1 MMIVCTHCLHH
12 NPSHLTG
19 CEICH
24 TPLPSQGSCPNC
36 GSAIQ
41 STSRF
46 CGQCG
51 FNLQLVSAR
60 QINAKSTDSESFV
73 AHSLLPEPAPPMP
86 ILNMGQTAR
95 GFQKADQNGAK
106 ARESAASQSLHTLE
120 NEPDHEPDDFNFAD
134 DAADIPNTEIQIRQY
149 SPALLHQ
156 QSQTLTKLSK
166 QKKIIHIGKPNDRVP
181 PDVNVSF
188 FANAEVVSRVHAD
201 LHIEGESFFIEDTG
215 SANGTYLNSVPLKP
229 NVRHPLRV
237 GDQISLGK
245 GEVMTFIFQMA

>member
-1 MMIVCTHCLHH
+1 
-12 NPSHLTG
+12 
-19 CEICH
+19 
-24 TPLPSQGSCPNC
+24 
-36 GSAIQ
+36 
-41 STSRF
+41 
-46 CGQCG
+46 
-51 FNLQLVSAR
+51 
-60 QINAKSTDSESFV
+60 
-73 AHSLLPEPAPPMP
+73 
-86 ILNMGQTAR
+86 MGQTAR

-245 GEVMTFIFQMA
+245 GELMTFIFQMA